1 MEMLLLD
8 LVKYIYENTLYK
20 SRNSDIWLKF
30 CKACLHSFV
39 KKKCGYI
46 TGRVKSQ
53 VAQLSF

>member
-1 MEMLLLD
+1 MLLLD